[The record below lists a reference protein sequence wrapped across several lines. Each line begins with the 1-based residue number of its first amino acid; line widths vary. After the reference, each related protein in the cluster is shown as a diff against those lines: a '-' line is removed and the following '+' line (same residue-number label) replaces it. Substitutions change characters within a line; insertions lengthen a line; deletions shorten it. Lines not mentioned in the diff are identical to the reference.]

1 MSPLTD
7 EAAMSLQQL
16 VDYFNDRF
24 ESEHQSN
31 FRPFILENGWVSG
44 IFGPIRVIS
53 VFAPVH
59 HAANHEQLIGHI
71 AQISVTP
78 YDSSRR
84 IRSLFVCAGAMLR
97 CFSASAACISSY

>member
-1 MSPLTD
+1 MSLLTD

-44 IFGPIRVIS
+44 IFGPIRVSS

-59 HAANHEQLIGHI
+59 
-71 AQISVTP
+71 P
-78 YDSSRR
+78 FR
-84 IRSLFVCAGAMLR
+84 IPS
-97 CFSASAACISSY
+97 FSQTVRLMRMWS